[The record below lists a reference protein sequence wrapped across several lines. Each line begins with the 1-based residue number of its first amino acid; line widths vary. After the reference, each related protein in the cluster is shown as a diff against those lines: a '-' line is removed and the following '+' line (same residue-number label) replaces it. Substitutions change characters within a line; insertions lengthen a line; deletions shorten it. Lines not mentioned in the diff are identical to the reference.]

1 MELLSF
7 DVPITKKRFCVYVF
21 LAVLWCVFLI
31 VNVSDLPG
39 ILGFTKKA
47 FEAFISGLKLS

>member
-21 LAVLWCVFLI
+21 LI
-31 VNVSDLPG
+31 VNVSDLLG

-47 FEAFISGLKLS
+47 FEVFISGLKLS

>member
-47 FEAFISGLKLS
+47 FEVFISGLKLS

>member
-1 MELLSF
+1 MSRLQRSDF
-7 DVPITKKRFCVYVF
+7 VFMFF

-47 FEAFISGLKLS
+47 FEVFISGLKLS